1 MKVKQHIYHWLFFLL
16 PALML
21 AGSTISCSNDSVM
34 EEKEI
39 INGKTSLVVT
49 VRSITTDSQ
58 GFTDYYDEYV
68 ETLRIIGFDT
78 SGNIICNGFYD
89 NLENLEQVTNK
100 ESISITQELNKFQGG
115 TCHLYFIANEENYNT
130 TTTQSLTDF
139 LGNVN
144 LDEESLQNCIIN
156 FSNNDEWGS
165 NPILMTAQKS
175 PYIQAGKTEQN
186 IGKIELV
193 RYVAKVQ
200 LQIIDET
207 NTAEINDTPTLSG
220 SYPDFYS
227 LLDVGTYTTYGN
239 ESFSVELQE
248 KEDNNDNTLYTS
260 QEVYFPERLFTQ
272 NNNTEENA
280 LKFKFNLN
288 DKPYEVA
295 IADNTGTDFNIYRNT
310 HYTVIATLKKKET
323 VTFNVL
329 VNAWDEKTMEV
340 PAFE

>member
-21 AGSTISCSNDSVM
+21 AGSTISCSNDSVI

-49 VRSITTDSQ
+49 VRSITTNSQ

-68 ETLRIIGFDT
+68 KTLRIIGFDT
-78 SGNIICNGFYD
+78 SGNLICNGFH
-89 NLENLEQVTNK
+89 NSLWEVTHE
-100 ESISITQELNKFQGG
+100 ESINITQELNKFQGG

-130 TTTQSLTDF
+130 TKTQSLTDF

-165 NPILMTAQKS
+165 DPILMTAQKS
-175 PYIQAGKTEQN
+175 PYIQAGKTKQN

-193 RYVAKVQ
+193 RCVAKVQ

-207 NTAEINDTPTLSG
+207 NTAKINGIPTLSG
-220 SYPDFYS
+220 SYPDSYS
-227 LLDVGTYTTYGN
+227 LLDVGTYTAWNEN
-239 ESFSVELQE
+239 ESFPVELQE
-248 KEDNNDNTLYTS
+248 KEDDNTLYTS
-260 QEVYFPERLFTQ
+260 QEVYFPERLFAQ
-272 NNNTEENA
+272 NTEENA

-288 DKPYEVA
+288 DKHYEVA

-329 VNAWDEKTMEV
+329 VNAWDEKTMKV

>member
-21 AGSTISCSNDSVM
+21 AGSTISCSNDSVI

-58 GFTDYYDEYV
+58 GSTDYYDEYV
-68 ETLRIIGFDT
+68 KTLRIIGFDT

-89 NLENLEQVTNK
+89 NLEQVTNK

-130 TTTQSLTDF
+130 TTSQSLTDF
-139 LGNVN
+139 LGNAN
-144 LDEESLQNCIIN
+144 LNEESLQNYIIA
-156 FSNNDEWGS
+156 SNNNEWGS

-193 RYVAKVQ
+193 RCVAKVQ

-207 NTAEINDTPTLSG
+207 NTAKINGIPTLSG
-220 SYPDFYS
+220 SYPDSYS
-227 LLDVGTYTTYGN
+227 LLDVGTYIAWNEN

-248 KEDNNDNTLYTS
+248 KEDDNTLYTS

-288 DKPYEVA
+288 NKLYEVA

>member
-1 MKVKQHIYHWLFFLL
+1 MKIKQHIYHWLFFLL

-21 AGSTISCSNDSVM
+21 AGSTISCSNDSVI

-49 VRSITTDSQ
+49 VRSITTNSQ
-58 GFTDYYDEYV
+58 ESTTFYDEYV

-78 SGNIICNGFYD
+78 SGNIICNGFH
-89 NLENLEQVTNK
+89 NSLEQVTNQ

-130 TTTQSLTDF
+130 TTSQSLTDF
-139 LGNVN
+139 LGNAN
-144 LDEESLQNCIIN
+144 LNEESLQNYIIA
-156 FSNNDEWGS
+156 SNNNEWGS

-193 RYVAKVQ
+193 RCVAKVQ

-207 NTAEINDTPTLSG
+207 NTAKINGIPTLSG
-220 SYPDFYS
+220 SYPDSYS
-227 LLDVGTYTTYGN
+227 LLDVGTYIAWKNEN

-248 KEDNNDNTLYTS
+248 KEDDNTLYTS

>member
-21 AGSTISCSNDSVM
+21 AGSTISCSNDSVI
-34 EEKEI
+34 EEKET

-58 GFTDYYDEYV
+58 ESTDYYDEYV
-68 ETLRIIGFDT
+68 KTLRIIGFDT
-78 SGNIICNGFYD
+78 SGNLICNGFYN
-89 NLENLEQVTNK
+89 NLKQVTNQ

-130 TTTQSLTDF
+130 TTSTSLTDF

-156 FSNNDEWGS
+156 VSNNNGWGS

-193 RYVAKVQ
+193 RCVAKVQ

-207 NTAEINDTPTLSG
+207 GIATIDTPTLSG
-220 SYPDFYS
+220 SYPDSYS

-239 ESFSVELQE
+239 KSFSVELQE

-272 NNNTEENA
+272 NNKTEENA
-280 LKFKFNLN
+280 LKFKFKLN
-288 DKPYEVA
+288 DNPYEVA